1 MEGFRSRSYTD
12 GRSQIE
18 PYGLYGPPRPSYDLG
33 RYGSSY
39 SQKGTK
45 LRKVKSA
52 RRWLE
57 DPEFQRKKRVAG
69 YKVYSVEGKLKASFR
84 KSIRWLKER
93 YNHVVYGW

>member
-18 PYGLYGPPRPSYDLG
+18 PYGLYGPPVHPMTSEERETMVG
-33 RYGSSY
+33 G
-39 SQKGTK
+39 
-45 LRKVKSA
+45 A
-52 RRWLE
+52 
-57 DPEFQRKKRVAG
+57 EFQRKKRVAG